1 MGGMAR
7 ADRVRTGTNPTRRH
21 SQSSITT
28 RWLGQGEARNTRAS
42 VECESETVS
51 CEGKQVCKISG
62 LRCLCTYL
70 VLIVIG
76 LKQGLTALVLPLY
89 LRASPQIRVLPDQT
103 LRSVGLTV
111 HLVRTL
117 WRHRATSD
125 AIKCFQ
131 SGWCLRA
138 QGDQA
143 CACVCRSCCTA

>member
-28 RWLGQGEARNTRAS
+28 RWLGQGEARNTRAI

-70 VLIVIG
+70 GLIVIG
-76 LKQGLTALVLPLY
+76 LKQGSDCASSALISQGVSANSCIARSNITL
-89 LRASPQIRVLPDQT
+89 LRFD
-103 LRSVGLTV
+103 G
-111 HLVRTL
+111 
-117 WRHRATSD
+117 TSGTY
-125 AIKCFQ
+125 ALETSRNF
-131 SGWCLRA
+131 
-138 QGDQA
+138 
-143 CACVCRSCCTA
+143 